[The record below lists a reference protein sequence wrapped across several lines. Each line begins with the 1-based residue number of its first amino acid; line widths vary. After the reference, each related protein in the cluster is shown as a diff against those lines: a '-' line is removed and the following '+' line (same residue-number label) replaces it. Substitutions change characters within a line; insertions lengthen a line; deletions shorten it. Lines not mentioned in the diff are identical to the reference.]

1 MPRRGRVPKRP
12 IQPDP
17 KYNSELVS
25 RFINRILRSG
35 KKSLAQRI
43 MYDAMEMIEERTG
56 KNPLE
61 VVEQAV
67 KNATP
72 MMEVRSRRV
81 GGANYQIPIEIRPD
95 RRLSLALRWLV
106 QSARQGSGH
115 TMAERL
121 ARELLDAYN
130 NTGTTIKKKEDT
142 HRMAEANK
150 AYAHYRW

>member
-1 MPRRGRVPKRP
+1 M
-12 IQPDP
+12 D
-17 KYNSELVS
+17 
-25 RFINRILRSG
+25 

-43 MYDAMEMIEERTG
+43 MYEAMDIIEERTG
-56 KNPLE
+56 KDPLS

-106 QSARQGSGH
+106 ASTRQGSDH
-115 TMAERL
+115 TMAGKL
-121 ARELLDAYN
+121 ANELLDAFN
-130 NTGTTIKKKEDT
+130 STGVTIKKKDDT

>member
-1 MPRRGRVPKRP
+1 MPRRGRAPKRV
-12 IQPDP
+12 ITPDP
-17 KYNSELVS
+17 KYNSEIVA
-25 RFINRILRSG
+25 RFINRILQDG

-43 MYDAMEMIEERTG
+43 MYEAMDTIEERTG
-56 KNPLE
+56 KDPLS

-81 GGANYQIPIEIRPD
+81 GGANYQIPIEIRQD

-106 QSARQGSGH
+106 TATRQGSGY
-115 TMAERL
+115 TMAGRL
-121 ARELLDAYN
+121 SSELLDAYN
-130 NTGTTIKKKEDT
+130 NTGVTVKKKDDT